1 MIGFVAA
8 ASFPPNVTRGEHFQE
23 GVAAPGSGQDPGT
36 PGANGGIRRKRRCL
50 AKWNDRQ
57 RGPLPKRGG
66 RQVSEKR
73 VAVVTGASRGIGLA
87 IARRLVAEG
96 CAVVIADLDQEQAQQ
111 AAASIDPSGDSMGI
125 KMDVSNYDEVA
136 QAVQQ
141 IRERYGR
148 IDILVNNAGIIRRGT
163 LETVTEEDW
172 DAVITVNLKGT
183 FNCCKHVVPIMLE
196 RGWGRI
202 INVASIAAKLG
213 DITSAPGYG
222 PSKAGQ
228 VALTKTL
235 ARELAPKG
243 ITVNAVAPHAIETE
257 MSAQWSDE
265 MRQRV
270 IAGVPMGRLGKPE
283 EVAAAVAFLASD
295 EAGFITGATL
305 DINGG
310 TLMD

>member
-1 MIGFVAA
+1 MFA
-8 ASFPPNVTRGEHFQE
+8 
-23 GVAAPGSGQDPGT
+23 
-36 PGANGGIRRKRRCL
+36 
-50 AKWNDRQ
+50 
-57 RGPLPKRGG
+57 
-66 RQVSEKR
+66 KR
-73 VAVVTGASRGIGLA
+73 VAIVTGGARGIGLA
-87 IARRLVAEG
+87 IARRLVREG
-96 CAVVIADLDQEQAQQ
+96 CAVVIADVNLEQAEQ
-111 AAASIDPSGDSMGI
+111 AVASVDPSGDSMAI
-125 KMDVSNYDEVA
+125 QLDVSQYAEVER
-136 QAVQQ
+136 AVAQ

-148 IDILVNNAGIIRRGT
+148 IDILVNNAGIIRRGD
-163 LETVTEEDW
+163 LSTVTEQDW
-172 DAVITVNLKGT
+172 DAVMAVNLKGT
-183 FNCCKHVVPIMLE
+183 FNCCKHVVPVMLE
-196 RGWGRI
+196 RKWGRI

-235 ARELAPKG
+235 ARQLAPHG

-270 IAGVPMGRLGKPE
+270 IAGVPVGRLGKPE

-310 TLMD
+310 ALMD